1 MGGFVF
7 GAGDGR
13 DWTELIDLSLHL
25 SLSLS
30 LSLSLYIYIYIL
42 KLLKYLLYKIVILV

>member
-25 SLSLS
+25 SLSL
-30 LSLSLYIYIYIL
+30 YIYIYI
-42 KLLKYLLYKIVILV
+42 YFEASQIFVI